1 MENIFNEVYEC
12 AKHYGNEFDT
22 VLGANI
28 SGFKKVS
35 EAMLAQGVC

>member
-1 MENIFNEVYEC
+1 MEHIFIEVYEC
-12 AKHYGNEFDT
+12 SKHYGNPYNT